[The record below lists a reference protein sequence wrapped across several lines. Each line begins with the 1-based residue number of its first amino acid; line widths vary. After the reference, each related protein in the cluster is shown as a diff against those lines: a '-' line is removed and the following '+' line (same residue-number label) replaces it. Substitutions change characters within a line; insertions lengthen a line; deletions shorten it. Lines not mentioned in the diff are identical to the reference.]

1 MKFNQ
6 YTKKIFRNAGVL
18 ISGNAISSVFEL
30 VSFSLITR
38 ALSLEDFGRYTL
50 IIGFIFLIDRL
61 INFQSWQALIHFGA
75 KAKDTGDSEKLI
87 SLFSFGWI
95 IDVATGIAGYLIVLM
110 VSFFVPQWFGL
121 GDYAIQYVAIAGFV
135 ILFNWTSVPTAFL
148 RLYNKFYIQALYQK
162 ITAGSMLIFTSILW
176 FFDQNSIL
184 PYLVV
189 LAISDLIGKF
199 FFFSM
204 AFREIYRQKLMSL
217 EKIKIS
223 KLIKTTPHLLKF
235 LITTNLDGIVKV
247 FRDIDIFIINGLL
260 GSASV
265 ALYKIA
271 RTLTKTF
278 AQLTG
283 PFFQVIYPELS
294 KLFAAKKMDDFTLLM
309 KQTSKSLGLITF
321 AAWFIFLIFG
331 TVLLNFIFGHEY
343 TEASEVTKLCMAGM
357 VVWSIALPLS
367 PAMMALGRVENL
379 LVIHITTTIIYL
391 LLLIFFLKSFGLLG
405 AGIAFLLFYLIWSL
419 TMFFTVKHHLKIDFN
434 KTNVL

>member
-1 MKFNQ
+1 MKYNQ

-18 ISGNAISSVFEL
+18 ISGNTLSSVFKL

-38 ALSLEDFGRYTL
+38 ALSLEDFGRYAL
-50 IIGFIFLIDRL
+50 IIGFIGLIDRL

-75 KAKDTGDSEKLI
+75 KAKETGDSEKLI

-95 IDVATGIAGYLIVLM
+95 IDVATGMVGYLIVLM

-121 GDYAIQYVAIAGFV
+121 GDYAIQHVAIAGFLV
-135 ILFNWTSVPTAFL
+135 LFNWTAVPTAIL
-148 RLYNKFYIQALYQK
+148 RLYDKYYLQALYEK
-162 ITAGSMLIFTSILW
+162 ISAGSMLIFTSILW

-189 LAISDLIGKF
+189 LVISDLIGKF
-199 FFFSM
+199 FFYSM
-204 AFREIYRQKLMSL
+204 AFREICRQKLMIL

-223 KLIKTTPHLLKF
+223 KLIKTSPHLLKF
-235 LITTNLDGIVKV
+235 LITTNLDGIVRT
-247 FRDIDIFIINGLL
+247 FRDIDIFIINQLL
-260 GSASV
+260 GPASV

-278 AQLTG
+278 AQITG

-294 KLFAAKKMDDFTLLM
+294 KLFVAKKMDDFTLLM

-321 AAWFIFLIFG
+321 IAWFIFLIFG
-331 TVLLNFIFGHEY
+331 NFFLNYIFGHQY
-343 TEASEVTKLCMAGM
+343 TQAFEVTKLCMAGM

-367 PAMMALGRVENL
+367 PAMMALGRVDIL
-379 LVIHITTTIIYL
+379 LVIHIITTTIYL
-391 LLLIFFLKSFGLLG
+391 LLLIFFLKIFGLLG
-405 AGIAFLLFYLIWSL
+405 AGTALLLFYLIWSL
-419 TMFFTVKHHLKIDFN
+419 TMFFTVKYFLKTDFSKN
-434 KTNVL
+434 